1 MLSVSEILT
10 RPDQTRP
17 DNVIHLNRNSN
28 FFCFISE
35 FKDVQILTPEFNGS
49 SFIKFPRLEGIKKK
63 FSIEVSFMPKSSNG
77 LILYNGQMKNGKGDF
92 ISLNLA
98 RGYVQF
104 RFNLGSGI
112 ANIT

>member
-1 MLSVSEILT
+1 MIFTNLT
-10 RPDQTRP
+10 SKF
-17 DNVIHLNRNSN
+17 NSLKQLK
-28 FFCFISE
+28 CLPSFISE
-35 FKDVQILTPEFNGS
+35 FKEVQILTPEFNGS
-49 SFIKFPRLEGIKKK
+49 SFIKFPRLEGIRKK
-63 FSIEVSFMPKSSNG
+63 FSIEVSFMPKAPNG
-77 LILYNGQMKNGKGDF
+77 LIFYNGQMKNGKGDF